1 MPESQDEFDEA
12 WAQIVDDLTSGSQG
26 GGASRSTSAEPA
38 APGELPGETGGG
50 ATAADPPLAA
60 PPPAPPDTTPGA
72 GLEALFEPLRRRRP
86 QPAGEPTPAP
96 DAFGDSWE
104 GEGHFVPPPP
114 PEIPEG
120 TPIKRLAWAGVL
132 GGPLIILLIAL
143 TGWDPPSIVG
153 IGAGLA
159 TLAGFV
165 TLVWQMPEG
174 REDGWDD
181 GARL

>member
-1 MPESQDEFDEA
+1 MPESQDEFDQA
-12 WAQIVDDLTSGSQG
+12 WAQIVDDLTAGPP
-26 GGASRSTSAEPA
+26 GANGDSTTAQDPA
-38 APGELPGETGGG
+38 APTDRAGGSPGD
-50 ATAADPPLAA
+50 ATTADRPSAP
-60 PPPAPPDTTPGA
+60 PPPAPPANSLSA
-72 GLEALFEPLRRRRP
+72 GLEALFEPLRRRRE
-86 QPAGEPTPAP
+86 QPAADRAPAP
-96 DAFGDSWE
+96 DDFVDNWE
-104 GEGHFVPPPP
+104 DEGHFVPPPP

-153 IGAGLA
+153 ISAGLA

-165 TLVWQMPEG
+165 TLVWQLPEA

>member
-1 MPESQDEFDEA
+1 MPESQDDFDEA
-12 WAQIVDDLTSGSQG
+12 WAQIVDDLTSGTK
-26 GGASRSTSAEPA
+26 GARGTGSTASD
-38 APGELPGETGGG
+38 
-50 ATAADPPLAA
+50 AADPGGPGEPGADAIAA
-60 PPPAPPDTTPGA
+60 EPPSSSPPPDASPGA

-86 QPAGEPTPAP
+86 QPAAESTPEPA
-96 DAFGDSWE
+96 AFVDNWE
-104 GEGHFVPPPP
+104 DEGHFVPPPP

-143 TGWDPPSIVG
+143 TGWDPPGIVG
-153 IGAGLA
+153 ISAGLA

>member
-1 MPESQDEFDEA
+1 MPESQDEFDQA
-12 WAQIVDDLTSGSQG
+12 WAQIVDDLTAGSQG
-26 GGASRSTSAEPA
+26 ASGDRSTAPDPA
-38 APGELPGETGGG
+38 APTGRAGQTGGD
-50 ATAADPPLAA
+50 APTADPPPAT
-60 PPPAPPDTTPGA
+60 PPPAPPANSPGA
-72 GLEALFEPLRRRRP
+72 GLEALFEPLRRQRQ
-86 QPAGEPTPAP
+86 QPAADPAPAP
-96 DAFGDSWE
+96 DDFVDNWE
-104 GEGHFVPPPP
+104 DEGHFVPPPP

-153 IGAGLA
+153 ISAGLA

-165 TLVWQMPEG
+165 TLIWQLPEA